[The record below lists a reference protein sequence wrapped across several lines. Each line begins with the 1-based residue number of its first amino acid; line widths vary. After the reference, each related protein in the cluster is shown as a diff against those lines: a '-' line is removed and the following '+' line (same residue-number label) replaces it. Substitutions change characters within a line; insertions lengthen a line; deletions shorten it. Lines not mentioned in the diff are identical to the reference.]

1 MSGIVP
7 VIAPEHKVLRIAPVY
22 WFLAAIFL
30 LIALAVPKLRPVG
43 IVGSVIL
50 VLMLGWGM
58 LERLRV
64 EEPEGGGPER
74 GRPSSPTAA
83 VRSFPLTDFAG
94 DELRI
99 AGNGAPYELHGQIT
113 NRSAELRLRSFTAEI
128 TRRDCFE
135 GALDPSGCV
144 VLWHSRQ
151 WVDVA
156 VAPGESREFASQ
168 FWTRGDVPRARGT
181 VRDDIA
187 IVAADGVPA
196 TVAVER

>member
-1 MSGIVP
+1 M
-7 VIAPEHKVLRIAPVY
+7 Y

-30 LIALAVPKLRPVG
+30 LIALAVPRLRPLG

-58 LERLRV
+58 LERLRGKETDAV
-64 EEPEGGGPER
+64 TER
-74 GRPSSPTAA
+74 GRPSAPTSA
-83 VRSFPLTDFAG
+83 VRSFPLTDFSG
-94 DELRI
+94 NELRI
-99 AGNGAPYELHGQIT
+99 AGNGAPYELHGRIA
-113 NRSAELRLRSFTAEI
+113 NNSSDLKLRSFTAEI

-144 VLWHSRQ
+144 VLWQSRQ

-156 VAPGESREFASQ
+156 VAPGESRDFASP

-181 VRDDIA
+181 IRDEIT

-196 TVAVER
+196 AVGIER